1 MSAVSAVEPAY
12 FAANYRSAVLRGT
25 ASLVTDP
32 AERLAAL
39 AAISRRYCP
48 DLMDQFDAYA
58 AALLER
64 TAVYRLDVDKITG
77 KERCGK

>member
-1 MSAVSAVEPAY
+1 M
-12 FAANYRSAVLRGT
+12 
-25 ASLVTDP
+25 TDP

-77 KERCGK
+77 KERSGK